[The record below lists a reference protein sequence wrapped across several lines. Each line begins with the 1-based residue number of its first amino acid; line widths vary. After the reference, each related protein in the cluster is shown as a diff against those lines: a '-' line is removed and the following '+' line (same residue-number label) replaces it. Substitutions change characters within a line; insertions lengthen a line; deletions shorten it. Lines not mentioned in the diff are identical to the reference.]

1 MLQQLKIE
9 NFALIDK
16 LDISFQSGLCTIT
29 GETGAGKSILLG
41 GLSLLL
47 GSRAD
52 ASVIK
57 AGETNCIVEGHFNVK
72 AYNLKA
78 FFEENDIDYDD
89 TTIVR
94 RQVTSNGKSRAFIN
108 EIPVTLQ
115 TLREF
120 SLQLIDIHS
129 QHENLSLANSAF
141 QQKVI
146 DSIAGNAPLL
156 EATATAYRNMAEAEK
171 IHQRLV
177 AENAKAKEE
186 EEYIR
191 YQVEQLVAA
200 KLKQGEVAELE
211 SELKQLTHAE
221 EIKAALTA
229 TESALNS
236 ELGEQSAIPLLL
248 EAELHLK
255 RVTEYLSA
263 LPELSARLTSSIIE
277 IKDIAR
283 EITLLND
290 HQEIDPERLQIVQ
303 QRLDS
308 IYSLFQKHKCKTEEE
323 LLALQNSLEQRLLT
337 IINGDEAIQNA
348 LANLIEQEKHYRA
361 FAHKL
366 TGARNG
372 VKDQIIAKTVE
383 LLIKLGITNAN
394 FSVNIE
400 TNTTPTPTGSDKVVF
415 LFSANMAAPL
425 QDLGKVAS
433 GGEMSRLMLALKSQ
447 MAKAIDLPT
456 IVFDEIDTGISG
468 EIAHKMGEIIAL
480 MGKTMQVINIT
491 HLPQIAAKGS
501 QHLVVYKET
510 INGVTSTKIK
520 RLNNEERVVEIAK
533 MLSGQTLSDAAI
545 QNAREL
551 LTQ

>member
-115 TLREF
+115 TLRDF

-248 EAELHLK
+248 EAELH
-255 RVTEYLSA
+255 
-263 LPELSARLTSSIIE
+263 
-277 IKDIAR
+277 
-283 EITLLND
+283 
-290 HQEIDPERLQIVQ
+290 
-303 QRLDS
+303 
-308 IYSLFQKHKCKTEEE
+308 
-323 LLALQNSLEQRLLT
+323 
-337 IINGDEAIQNA
+337 
-348 LANLIEQEKHYRA
+348 
-361 FAHKL
+361 
-366 TGARNG
+366 
-372 VKDQIIAKTVE
+372 
-383 LLIKLGITNAN
+383 
-394 FSVNIE
+394 
-400 TNTTPTPTGSDKVVF
+400 
-415 LFSANMAAPL
+415 
-425 QDLGKVAS
+425 
-433 GGEMSRLMLALKSQ
+433 
-447 MAKAIDLPT
+447 
-456 IVFDEIDTGISG
+456 
-468 EIAHKMGEIIAL
+468 
-480 MGKTMQVINIT
+480 
-491 HLPQIAAKGS
+491 
-501 QHLVVYKET
+501 
-510 INGVTSTKIK
+510 
-520 RLNNEERVVEIAK
+520 
-533 MLSGQTLSDAAI
+533 
-545 QNAREL
+545 
-551 LTQ
+551 